1 MENTILLN
9 SDYNFLNVINWKR
22 AILLVIKEKVEV
34 LKGSD
39 TVVKNSD
46 GTVKIQVPRIVRLV
60 KMVKTIY
67 KSSVPFNKKSVIYRD
82 KGICQYC
89 NTKIEKD
96 ITIDHILPKSKGGI
110 SSFTNCVV
118 CCKSC
123 NNKKGDKFLQD
134 SGMKL
139 IRKPRVPTVVEFM
152 LIKFNKAKKDES
164 KWFEDL
170 KKYLTQ
176 QE

>member
-9 SDYNFLNVINWKR
+9 SDYNFISIINWKR

-39 TVVKNSD
+39 FVVKNSD
-46 GTVKIQVPRIVRLV
+46 GSIKIQVPRIVRLV
-60 KMVKTIY
+60 RMVKTIY
-67 KSSVPFNKKSVIYRD
+67 KSSIPFNKKSVIYRD

-89 NTKIEKD
+89 GTSIDKD
-96 ITIDHILPKSKGGI
+96 ITIDHVLPKSKGGV
-110 SSFTNCVV
+110 SSFNNCVV
-118 CCKSC
+118 CCKPC
-123 NNKKGDKFLQD
+123 NNKKGDKLLKD

-139 IRKPRVPTVVEFM
+139 LRTPKTPTVMEFM
-152 LIKFNKAKKDES
+152 LIKLNKAKRDES

-170 KKYLTQ
+170 EKYFN
-176 QE
+176 QEE